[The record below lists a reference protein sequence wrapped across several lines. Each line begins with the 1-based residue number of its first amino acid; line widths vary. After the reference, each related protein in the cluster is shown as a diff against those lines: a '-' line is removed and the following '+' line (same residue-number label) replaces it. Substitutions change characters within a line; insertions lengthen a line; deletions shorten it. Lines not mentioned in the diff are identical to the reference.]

1 MAHVLFRQRWL
12 MATIALTAGLLS
24 AWAARHHIQGRIAQI
39 EAELRVPTVP
49 RLVAARDLDAG
60 IHVEADHLAV
70 RDIPELW
77 AVSGSLPPEH
87 VAEVSGSVLT
97 HGLRAGEPLLVA
109 HLTSAGPLALSR
121 RVATGRRAI
130 TIPVDDI
137 NSLSGMLQAGDLLD
151 LYVSFEH
158 QHRRITAPLL
168 QGVRVLAT
176 GRHAGREG
184 EEHAPGAPDAPGA
197 LDVQGAD
204 GATYSTITL
213 DAGPEDAVKLV
224 AARQDGIITAILRHH
239 RDEQPAPVAARGDL
253 AGLLGVH
260 AERPVPAV
268 SILYGDQAGDE
279 GLSEEDAA
287 RAAPGEFF
295 DAPLPK
301 GLVSR
306 TRAAARATKGERP

>member
-1 MAHVLFRQRWL
+1 MAHIFLRQRWL
-12 MATIALTAGLLS
+12 MAAVALIAGLLS

-39 EAELRVPTVP
+39 EAELRVTTVP
-49 RLVAARDLDAG
+49 RLVAARDLEAG
-60 IHVEADHLAV
+60 LHVEADHLAV
-70 RDIPELW
+70 RDIPEAW

-87 VAEVSGSVLT
+87 VDDVGGSVLT
-97 HGLRAGEPLLVA
+97 HGLRAGEPLLMA
-109 HLTSAGPLALSR
+109 HLTSAAPQALSR

-158 QHRRITAPLL
+158 QRRRITAPLL

-176 GRHAGREG
+176 GRYAGRAG
-184 EEHAPGAPDAPGA
+184 EAYAGDAQA
-197 LDVQGAD
+197 AD
-204 GATYSTITL
+204 AAAYSTITL

-224 AARQDGIITAILRHH
+224 AARQDGTITAILRHH
-239 RDEQPAPVAARGDL
+239 RDEQPATVAARGDL
-253 AGLLGVH
+253 AGLLGVA
-260 AERPVPAV
+260 AERRAPAV
-268 SILYGDQAGDE
+268 AILYGDQAGDE

-287 RAAPGEFF
+287 RAVPGELF

-306 TRAAARATKGERP
+306 TRAAARAMTGDRP